1 MALWDINEKRGLWSC
16 EGSTPQ
22 CRGIP
27 GHWSGIRWVSNQ
39 GEGEWHGG
47 GSEGK
52 WRKRIKFEMKI
63 KKKSNKKVE
72 KCMFL

>member
-1 MALWDINEKRGLWSC
+1 MRREDLGPVKDQFPSVGECHDREARVGGLVSRRRRNGT
-16 EGSTPQ
+16 EGF
-22 CRGIP
+22 
-27 GHWSGIRWVSNQ
+27 
-39 GEGEWHGG
+39 
-47 GSEGK
+47 SEGK